1 MRLFVHHVF
10 LVKLHNFYKKCKISV
25 TFIHFIDHRYWFG
38 WIHTLSV
45 IISFISIFITSISF
59 NELEAKNPSS
69 VVILAMES
77 EGVPG
82 TPIIDTGGVGSGK
95 WL

>member
-1 MRLFVHHVF
+1 MYNYFAE
-10 LVKLHNFYKKCKISV
+10 
-25 TFIHFIDHRYWFG
+25 DRYWFG

-59 NELEAKNPSS
+59 NELEAKNPSPL
-69 VVILAMES
+69 VMVAGEL
-77 EGVPG
+77 EGVAA
-82 TPIIDTGGVGSGK
+82 TPVVDADEVGSGK